1 MLDFQ
6 VSTIVFTV
14 INLLV
19 LYFILRKLL
28 FGRVNAVL
36 EQRAARVKET
46 IDSAEASKCQAEELR
61 AEYEDKL
68 TDARQEAAKLVADAQ
83 NRAQRAYEA
92 KMADAETD
100 AKRLRS
106 EAEAQIASER
116 DAMLRGA
123 RNEVASLALLAAAW
137 LLAVRRLWQPLVL
150 GADALRVDVVNTV
163 SASLEL
169 GFTLE
174 PALSLP
180 EALWT
185 NCATLLVLL
194 ALVPLGALLGLG
206 VVRLRSFWLVFV
218 SSFPFVLLPLC
229 ISVTPGWLPLMA
241 LVLGWVVPAL
251 PSLLARPSPL
261 GAARLNLAA
270 LPAAALL
277 LAALLGLT
285 GVWLAL
291 PAAEAA
297 VLLVSLRLSR
307 SLRRARPEPAP
318 QAITTALR

>member
-46 IDSAEASKCQAEELR
+46 IDSAEASKSQAEELR

-100 AKRLRS
+100 A
-106 EAEAQIASER
+106 SER

-123 RNEVASLALLAAAW
+123 RNEVASLALLAAAKV
-137 LLAVRRLWQPLVL
+137 AQRPTEDGDR
-150 GADALRVDVVNTV
+150 
-163 SASLEL
+163 
-169 GFTLE
+169 
-174 PALSLP
+174 
-180 EALWT
+180 
-185 NCATLLVLL
+185 
-194 ALVPLGALLGLG
+194 ALVD
-206 VVRLRSFWLVFV
+206 SF
-218 SSFPFVLLPLC
+218 
-229 ISVTPGWLPLMA
+229 
-241 LVLGWVVPAL
+241 
-251 PSLLARPSPL
+251 LAEV
-261 GAARLNLAA
+261 G
-270 LPAAALL
+270 
-277 LAALLGLT
+277 
-285 GVWLAL
+285 
-291 PAAEAA
+291 E
-297 VLLVSLRLSR
+297 
-307 SLRRARPEPAP
+307 
-318 QAITTALR
+318 QA

>member
-46 IDSAEASKCQAEELR
+46 IDSAEASKSQAEELR

-100 AKRLRS
+100 AKRMRS
-106 EAEAQIASER
+106 EAEAQIDSER

-123 RNEVASLALLAAAW
+123 RNEVASLALLPEIVEAFH
-137 LLAVRRLWQPLVL
+137 
-150 GADALRVDVVNTV
+150 G
-163 SASLEL
+163 LEL
-169 GFTLE
+169 ARRGGARCVLTCVHPLEAEELEKLRAALCRLHHKKEIVFDVRTDPALLGGFTLDIE
-174 PALSLP
+174 GVRYDKS
-180 EALWT
+180 
-185 NCATLLVLL
+185 VR
-194 ALVPLGALLGLG
+194 GALGRMGRQLEE
-206 VVRLRSFWLVFV
+206 RR
-218 SSFPFVLLPLC
+218 
-229 ISVTPGWLPLMA
+229 MA
-241 LVLGWVVPAL
+241 
-251 PSLLARPSPL
+251 
-261 GAARLNLAA
+261 
-270 LPAAALL
+270 
-277 LAALLGLT
+277 
-285 GVWLAL
+285 
-291 PAAEAA
+291 
-297 VLLVSLRLSR
+297 
-307 SLRRARPEPAP
+307 
-318 QAITTALR
+318 

>member
-116 DAMLRGA
+116 DAMLRG
-123 RNEVASLALLAAAW
+123 
-137 LLAVRRLWQPLVL
+137 RLY
-150 GADALRVDVVNTV
+150 AH
-163 SASLEL
+163 
-169 GFTLE
+169 
-174 PALSLP
+174 
-180 EALWT
+180 
-185 NCATLLVLL
+185 
-194 ALVPLGALLGLG
+194 
-206 VVRLRSFWLVFV
+206 
-218 SSFPFVLLPLC
+218 
-229 ISVTPGWLPLMA
+229 ISQ
-241 LVLGWVVPAL
+241 
-251 PSLLARPSPL
+251 RF
-261 GAARLNLAA
+261 RLNGHGISGYAIRYGPESA
-270 LPAAALL
+270 YHSAKCI
-277 LAALLGLT
+277 
-285 GVWLAL
+285 
-291 PAAEAA
+291 
-297 VLLVSLRLSR
+297 LS
-307 SLRRARPEPAP
+307 P
-318 QAITTALR
+318 

>member
-46 IDSAEASKCQAEELR
+46 IDSAEASKSQAEELR
-61 AEYEDKL
+61 AEYED
-68 TDARQEAAKLVADAQ
+68 KLVADAQ

-123 RNEVASLALLAAAW
+123 RNEVASLALLAAAKV
-137 LLAVRRLWQPLVL
+137 AQRPTEDGDR
-150 GADALRVDVVNTV
+150 
-163 SASLEL
+163 
-169 GFTLE
+169 
-174 PALSLP
+174 
-180 EALWT
+180 
-185 NCATLLVLL
+185 
-194 ALVPLGALLGLG
+194 ALVD
-206 VVRLRSFWLVFV
+206 SF
-218 SSFPFVLLPLC
+218 
-229 ISVTPGWLPLMA
+229 
-241 LVLGWVVPAL
+241 
-251 PSLLARPSPL
+251 LAEV
-261 GAARLNLAA
+261 G
-270 LPAAALL
+270 
-277 LAALLGLT
+277 
-285 GVWLAL
+285 
-291 PAAEAA
+291 E
-297 VLLVSLRLSR
+297 
-307 SLRRARPEPAP
+307 
-318 QAITTALR
+318 QA